1 MGIWKK
7 CRCCV
12 SVPGGP
18 SRCGLF
24 VQSDSPCARG
34 MLRQRLAA
42 HCSTTS
48 RVSFPLAC
56 EKLFK
61 LFQLLKLKID
71 LHNVIA

>member
-1 MGIWKK
+1 MFLSL
-7 CRCCV
+7 V
-12 SVPGGP
+12 VPADAGCLY
-18 SRCGLF
+18 SLTA
-24 VQSDSPCARG
+24 PCARG

-42 HCSTTS
+42 HCSMTS